1 MASDRTISST
11 SRTFWELK
19 AEQVMDRVFSA
30 GLPSLG
36 RGGEVALLD
45 HSPIDVQVRDEPLRQ
60 SAAAVAATAPAARH
74 RPLVPALLLLSLLG
88 VGSSLLLWRNWNQAT
103 AALHKERT
111 VQLLER
117 LRAIGP
123 VQPPEA
129 AALPAPGTA
138 AALAGTAALA
148 PYGNLPP
155 PPPEEAW
162 IQELA
167 PLGGGGGSVSAAPPL
182 RVPLRGRITRP
193 APSAPAIGSWVGG
206 TGRST
211 PSAASRP
218 IPVEPAAETASGG
231 GGAVPELVGV
241 VQAAGKGGS
250 AIFQMG
256 GSSTSAAV
264 GETIGST
271 GWRLQE
277 ASGDSVMIERNGEQQ
292 RISISGGF

>member
-1 MASDRTISST
+1 MASPRTISST

-45 HSPIDVQVRDEPLRQ
+45 SSPIDVEVRDEPPRL
-60 SAAAVAATAPAARH
+60 SAAATASPPRAATA

-88 VGSSLLLWRNWNQAT
+88 VGSSLFLWRNWNQAT
-103 AALHKERT
+103 AALYQERT

-117 LRAIGP
+117 LRALGP
-123 VQPPEA
+123 AQAPEA
-129 AALPAPGTA
+129 AALPAPGTLPGQSGA
-138 AALAGTAALA
+138 AALG
-148 PYGNLPP
+148 PDGSLPP

-167 PLGGGGGSVSAAPPL
+167 PLGGGGASASAAPPL
-182 RVPLRGRITRP
+182 RVPVSGTITRP

-206 TGRST
+206 TGSS
-211 PSAASRP
+211 PAPVPARP
-218 IPVEPAAETASGG
+218 IAVEPAPAMGG
-231 GGAVPELVGV
+231 GGPVPELVGV

-277 ASGDSVMIERNGEQQ
+277 ASGDSVVIERNGQQQ
-292 RISISGGF
+292 RVSISGGF